1 MAIPSVLLI
10 GCGRMGRGIAQM
22 LLMEQNRQRF
32 PFELW
37 IFDPYLPAETQCQ
50 QDVSNS
56 HIPGALRS
64 LREVFSKSEN
74 EVTSDLQIRDKGA
87 DFRKTSNLVSKAVQ
101 QIDPRL
107 ILNAATYMAHEMY
120 IPLAR
125 ELGCDYLD
133 LGQNLPPLQELAT
146 IDATIAKK
154 EEGTRIIQENG
165 LAPGLVNILAVSMY
179 HKAQSQNRGT
189 KIHSV
194 QMRVGG
200 LPQHTTK
207 GGKLHY
213 GPTFSPEGLLF
224 EYENIA
230 YGLRNGQLVTPTTFT
245 QPEYWES
252 PSDTPQPYG
261 ITPFSITD
269 PTLKAILIDRVE
281 SQFRQTTNNELMLKN
296 LEARPTADGTSRM
309 CFEYRFQST
318 VSHLEYKTLRF
329 APHYDTWKELQQ
341 KGRLASTLA
350 DWRQNMNDPTIS
362 GYPDLVLLRVWAQTT
377 ATSPPDTVELVAL
390 HDDVPVGSPM
400 GLTAMQHL
408 TGWPT
413 VLLALVLLQLP
424 PKTRLSSQPELFLES
439 ESKTAFDRTIQQVL
453 QTGGII
459 APFELIDGIK
469 LLEEINQ
476 QNRIPLIQ
484 TRITNNKKD

>member
-1 MAIPSVLLI
+1 
-10 GCGRMGRGIAQM
+10 MGSGIAQM

-50 QDVSNS
+50 QDVSNN
-56 HIPGALRS
+56 HISGTIRS
-64 LREVFSKSEN
+64 LREVFSKSEKQ
-74 EVTSDLQIRDKGA
+74 VTSGLQIKDKGV

-101 QIDPRL
+101 QICPRL

-133 LGQNLPPLQELAT
+133 LGQNLPPIQELAT
-146 IDATIAKK
+146 LDATIAKK

-165 LAPGLVNILAVSMY
+165 LAPGLANILAMSMY
-179 HKAQSQNRGT
+179 HKARSLNKGK
-189 KIHSV
+189 KINSV

-200 LPQHTTK
+200 LPQHTAK

-224 EYENIA
+224 EYENTA

-252 PSDTPQPYG
+252 PEETPQPYG
-261 ITPFSITD
+261 VTPFSITD
-269 PTLKAILIDRVE
+269 PRLRAILIDRVE
-281 SQFRQTTNNELMLKN
+281 AQFLQTTNNELLLKN

-309 CFEYRFQST
+309 CFEHRFQST

-329 APHYDTWKELQQ
+329 APHYDTWKEMQQ
-341 KGRLASTLA
+341 KGRLTSILA
-350 DWRQNMNDPTIS
+350 QWRQHMNDPTIS
-362 GYPDLVLLRVWAQTT
+362 GYPDLVLLRVWAQ
-377 ATSPPDTVELVAL
+377 ATSTSHPHTVELIAL
-390 HDDVPVGSPM
+390 HDDAPTGSPK

-413 VLLALVLLQLP
+413 VLLAMALLQQP
-424 PKTRLSSQPELFLES
+424 PQAALSSQPEFFLAS
-439 ESKTAFDRTIQQVL
+439 DFKTAFDRTIQQVL

-459 APFELIDGIK
+459 APFELIDGIR

-484 TRITNNKKD
+484 TRIVNIETD